1 MSPALYAEFMT
12 VACSRKRKNSIAGTS
27 TSLTSLMCTPKAPV
41 DMPTRQ
47 SLGLHAPHVVYE
59 VHLEG
64 APDIKKGDV
73 LVIGSA
79 EFQIHDASP
88 WLMPPPDNVNLLK
101 LVIEDLSNNAV

>member
-1 MSPALYAEFMT
+1 MT
-12 VACSRKRKNSIAGTS
+12 VSCSRKRKAMAGTT
-27 TSLTSLMCTPKAPV
+27 TSLTGLYCTPKAPV
-41 DMPTRQ
+41 DMSTRQ

-73 LVIGSA
+73 LTIASVDY
-79 EFQIHDASP
+79 QIHDVSP
-88 WLMPPPDNVNLLK
+88 WQMPPPDNVNLLK